1 MHISITDVAQLRYQ
15 INEIYND
22 LERRNSGFK
31 DLQQRDMRDTESNH
45 ELTLF
50 MQASLNSLQERV
62 AGIDGA
68 LVRSKAILDGFLANM
83 TLGVVS

>member
-22 LERRNSGFK
+22 LERRNSEFK
-31 DLQQRDMRDTESNH
+31 DLQRRDMRDTESNH

-50 MQASLNSLQERV
+50 IQASLNSLQERV
-62 AGIDGA
+62 AGVDGA
-68 LVRSKAILDGFLANM
+68 LVKSE
-83 TLGVVS
+83 THS